1 MARKNIVKNNFI
13 FKFLGEAYKELVK
26 VVWPKRSEVIK
37 KTIIVVVSMIVI
49 AALIGA
55 LDYGLSQGVSYLI
68 NLK

>member
-1 MARKNIVKNNFI
+1 MKRNPITS
-13 FKFLGEAYKELVK
+13 FLKESFGELKK

-37 KTIIVVVSMIVI
+37 KTLIVIISMIVI

-55 LDYGLSQGVSYLI
+55 LDYGLSAGIEVLI

>member
-1 MARKNIVKNNFI
+1 MKNKRNFLI
-13 FKFLGEAYKELVK
+13 KFIAESYQELQK

-37 KTIIVVVSMIVI
+37 KTAIVVVSMVVI
-49 AALIGA
+49 AALLGA